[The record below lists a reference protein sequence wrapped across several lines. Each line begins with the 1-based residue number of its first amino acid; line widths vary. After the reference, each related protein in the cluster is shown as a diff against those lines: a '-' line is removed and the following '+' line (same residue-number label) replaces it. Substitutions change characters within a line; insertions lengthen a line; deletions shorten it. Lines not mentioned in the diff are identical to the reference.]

1 MRPTALATKWVC
13 CSCGRRRPRRKVV
26 RPALDDVH
34 DSLDLARRKLNHD
47 LADPPV
53 PGNKAESCR
62 DRFGHAMLC
71 GPISPDAIESDFVRI
86 GGGALCRAQGC
97 LGTEPR
103 KSARGS
109 VREEP
114 ALRRTAAACALEG
127 SMRFVVIIV
136 AVLMILGLAAGPLG
150 SFPRK
155 RGPTQPQL
163 QPRLWALLR

>member
-1 MRPTALATKWVC
+1 
-13 CSCGRRRPRRKVV
+13 VV

-71 GPISPDAIESDFVRI
+71 GPISPDAIESDSVRI

-114 ALRRTAAACALEG
+114 ALRRPLCVVDLAPFIGAFFSRFPQEHNKVLQFRRHFLRRLKALPKLMPNDG
-127 SMRFVVIIV
+127 LQGVI
-136 AVLMILGLAAGPLG
+136 
-150 SFPRK
+150 
-155 RGPTQPQL
+155 
-163 QPRLWALLR
+163 

>member
-1 MRPTALATKWVC
+1 
-13 CSCGRRRPRRKVV
+13 VV

-71 GPISPDAIESDFVRI
+71 GPIGPDAIESDSVRI

-114 ALRRTAAACALEG
+114 ALRRPLCVVDLAPFIGAFFSRFPQEHNKVLQFRRHFLRRLKALPKLMSNDG
-127 SMRFVVIIV
+127 LQGVI
-136 AVLMILGLAAGPLG
+136 
-150 SFPRK
+150 
-155 RGPTQPQL
+155 
-163 QPRLWALLR
+163 